1 MEVTGKTTIY
11 VNGFKGQ
18 KGEDR
23 ISISAKVTSK
33 IIGKKGD
40 EYVTGFM
47 PVQLSNDVK
56 RQLGIENYD
65 SKTREHYDVELENA
79 WIGVYEMKNEN
90 KVFYLFINECSIID
104 EEKEKK
110 QYKKQSYRK

>member
-11 VNGFKGQ
+11 LNGFKGQ

-33 IIGKKGD
+33 VLGKKGE
-40 EYVTGFM
+40 EYVTGFI

-56 RQLGIENYD
+56 RQLGVEDLNNK
-65 SKTREHYDVELENA
+65 SREHYEVELENA
-79 WIGVYEMKNEN
+79 WLGAYEGKNGVTI
-90 KVFYLFINECSIID
+90 YLFINACNIV
-104 EEKEKK
+104 EEKKE
-110 QYKKQSYRK
+110 YKKTSYRK

>member
-11 VNGFKGQ
+11 LNGFKGQ

-33 IIGKKGD
+33 VLGKKGE
-40 EYVTGFM
+40 EYVTGFI

-56 RQLGIENYD
+56 RQLGVEDLN
-65 SKTREHYDVELENA
+65 SKSREHYIVELENA
-79 WIGVYEMKNEN
+79 WLGAYQNKGNEGTTI
-90 KVFYLFINECSIID
+90 YLFINEISIVE
-104 EEKEKK
+104 EEKKE
-110 QYKKQSYRK
+110 YKKSSYRK

>member
-1 MEVTGKTTIY
+1 MNVTGKTTIY

-23 ISISAKVTSK
+23 LSISAKVTSCDV
-33 IIGKKGD
+33 KGNW
-40 EYVTGFM
+40 TNGFM

-56 RQLGIENYD
+56 RQLGIEDCN

-104 EEKEKK
+104 QEKEKK